1 MFISNIFPILP
12 NERYILFMEV
22 SMSDLLNRASEL
34 LFKDANVLIQ
44 FRDWF
49 FSQAGNILLAL
60 IIFWVGRYAI
70 KWVKTFAVR
79 IMTKAS
85 YDSAAMSFITQ
96 IINYALLVGLIL
108 ICLNQ
113 IGVPTTSFVAAF
125 GAFGLGIGLAL
136 QNNLSN
142 LASGLLIL
150 IFKPFRAGHVIQVG
164 DTVGSVKSIQFMYTI
179 ITTKDQKNVYIPN
192 SILTSQAITN
202 IAYTHE
208 RVIPFV
214 FDIGYNNNHHE
225 AIKILKNIFAADKR
239 VLNPKNMEIGISEFG
254 DNSVRIAAYARIKSK
269 DFLDVQYGIMSDVKD
284 AFDKYGIDI
293 PYPQRVVYLQNVD
306 NSTGEIKGT
315 KKKASGTDVA
325 IDDTPES

>member
-1 MFISNIFPILP
+1 MGDVF
-12 NERYILFMEV
+12 YA
-22 SMSDLLNRASEL
+22 ASEI
-34 LFKDANVLIQ
+34 LFKDANVLVHI
-44 FRDWF
+44 RDWF

-70 KWVKTFAVR
+70 SWVKTFSLR

-85 YDSAAMSFITQ
+85 YYSAAMSFITQ

-136 QNNLSN
+136 QSNLSN

-164 DTVGSVKSIQFMYTI
+164 DTVGSVKSIQFMYTV

-192 SILTSQAITN
+192 SLLTSQAVTN
-202 IAYTHE
+202 IAYTTE

-214 FDIGYNNNHHE
+214 FDIGYNNDHHE
-225 AIKILKNIFAADKR
+225 AIKILKKIFAADKR

-254 DNSVRIAAYARIKSK
+254 DNSVRIAAYARVKSK
-269 DFLDVQYGIMSDVKD
+269 DFLDVQYSIMSDVKD

-293 PYPQRVVYLQNVD
+293 PYPQRVVYIQNVD
-306 NSTGEIKGT
+306 TSTGENKGT
-315 KKKASGTDVA
+315 KKKATATNAVIEDNLESQ
-325 IDDTPES
+325 DTER

>member
-1 MFISNIFPILP
+1 M
-12 NERYILFMEV
+12 
-22 SMSDLLNRASEL
+22 SEL
-34 LFKDANVLIQ
+34 WMNLSLLLFDDANILLH

-49 FSQAGNILLAL
+49 FNQAGNILLAL

-70 KWVKTFAVR
+70 RWVKAFAVR

-113 IGVPTTSFVAAF
+113 IGIPTTSFVAAF

-164 DTVGSVKSIQFMYTI
+164 DIIGSVKSIQFMYTV
-179 ITTKDQKNVYIPN
+179 ITTKDQRNVYIPN
-192 SILTSQAITN
+192 SILTSQTITN
-202 IAYTHE
+202 IAYTTE
-208 RVIPFV
+208 RVIPFM
-214 FDIGYNNNHHE
+214 FDIGYNNDHHE

-239 VLNPKNMEIGISEFG
+239 VLNPKNMEIGIAEFG
-254 DNSVRIAAYARIKSK
+254 DNSVRIAAFARVKSK

-293 PYPQRVVYLQNVD
+293 PYPQRVVYIQNVD

-325 IDDTPES
+325 IDDSQES

>member
-1 MFISNIFPILP
+1 M
-12 NERYILFMEV
+12 
-22 SMSDLLNRASEL
+22 SEL
-34 LFKDANVLIQ
+34 WMNLSLLLFDDAHILLH

-49 FSQAGNILLAL
+49 FNQAGNILLAL

-70 KWVKTFAVR
+70 RWVKAFAVR

-113 IGVPTTSFVAAF
+113 IGIPTTSFVAAF

-164 DTVGSVKSIQFMYTI
+164 DTIGSVKSIQFMYTV
-179 ITTKDQKNVYIPN
+179 ITTKDQRNVYIPN

-202 IAYTHE
+202 IAYTTE
-208 RVIPFV
+208 RVIPFM
-214 FDIGYNNNHHE
+214 FDIGYNNDHHE

-239 VLNPKNMEIGISEFG
+239 VLNPKNMEIGIAEFG
-254 DNSVRIAAYARIKSK
+254 DNSVRIAAYARVKSK

-293 PYPQRVVYLQNVD
+293 PYPQRVVYIQNVD

-315 KKKASGTDVA
+315 KKKATGTNVA
-325 IDDTPES
+325 IEDAPES

>member
-1 MFISNIFPILP
+1 MANFLSA
-12 NERYILFMEV
+12 V
-22 SMSDLLNRASEL
+22 SEF
-34 LFKDANVLIQ
+34 LFKDANILIQ
-44 FRDWF
+44 MRDWF
-49 FSQAGNILLAL
+49 FAQAGNILLAL
-60 IIFWVGRYAI
+60 ILFWIGRYAI
-70 KWVKTFAVR
+70 KWVKAFAVR

-96 IINYALLVGLIL
+96 IINYALLVGLVL

-113 IGVPTTSFVAAF
+113 IGVPTTSFIAAF
-125 GAFGLGIGLAL
+125 GAFGLGIGLSL

-164 DTVGSVKSIQFMYTI
+164 DVVGSVKSIQFMYTV

-192 SILTSQAITN
+192 SLLTSQAVTN
-202 IAYTHE
+202 IVYTSE
-208 RVIPFV
+208 RVIPFT
-214 FDIGYNNNHHE
+214 FDIGYNNDHHE

-254 DNSVRIAAYARIKSK
+254 DNSVRIAAYARVKSK
-269 DFLDVQYGIMSDVKD
+269 DFLSVQYGIMSDVKD

-293 PYPQRVVYLQNVD
+293 PYPQRVVYIQNDPQHVVYIQNVD
-306 NSTGEIKGT
+306 TSTGEIKGT
-315 KKKASGTDVA
+315 KKKATTTNVE
-325 IDDTPES
+325 IDNSLES

>member
-1 MFISNIFPILP
+1 
-12 NERYILFMEV
+12 
-22 SMSDLLNRASEL
+22 MSDILSTISGLI
-34 LFKDANVLIQ
+34 FKDANTLVQ

-60 IIFWVGRYAI
+60 IMFWGGRYAI

-85 YDSAAMSFITQ
+85 YDTAAMSFITQ

-136 QNNLSN
+136 QSNLSN

-179 ITTKDQKNVYIPN
+179 ITTKDQRNVYIPN

-202 IAYTHE
+202 IAYTNE

-254 DNSVRIAAYARIKSK
+254 DNSVRIAAYARVKSK
-269 DFLDVQYGIMSDVKD
+269 DFLDVQYSIMSDVKD

-315 KKKASGTDVA
+315 KKKANATNVA
-325 IDDTPES
+325 IDDSPEN

>member
-1 MFISNIFPILP
+1 M
-12 NERYILFMEV
+12 
-22 SMSDLLNRASEL
+22 SEL
-34 LFKDANVLIQ
+34 WMNLSLLLFDDANILLH

-49 FSQAGNILLAL
+49 FNQAGNILIAL

-70 KWVKTFAVR
+70 RWVKAFAVR

-113 IGVPTTSFVAAF
+113 IGIPTTSFVAAF

-164 DTVGSVKSIQFMYTI
+164 DITGSVKSIQFMYTV
-179 ITTKDQKNVYIPN
+179 ITTKDQRNVYIPN
-192 SILTSQAITN
+192 SILTSQTITN
-202 IAYTHE
+202 IAYTTE
-208 RVIPFV
+208 RVIPFM
-214 FDIGYNNNHHE
+214 FDIGYNNDHHE

-239 VLNPKNMEIGISEFG
+239 VLNPKNMEIGIAEFG
-254 DNSVRIAAYARIKSK
+254 DNSVRIAAYARVKSK

-315 KKKASGTDVA
+315 KKKATATNVE
-325 IDDTPES
+325 IDDTPKS

>member
-1 MFISNIFPILP
+1 
-12 NERYILFMEV
+12 MEV
-22 SMSDLLNRASEL
+22 KALNLLASASEL
-34 LFKDANVLIQ
+34 LFKDANILVQI
-44 FRDWF
+44 RDWF
-49 FSQAGNILLAL
+49 FAQAGDILLAL
-60 IIFWVGRYAI
+60 IMFLIGRYAI
-70 KWVKTFAVR
+70 KWIKAFAVR

-113 IGVPTTSFVAAF
+113 IGIPTTSFVAAF

-164 DTVGSVKSIQFMYTI
+164 DVVGSVKSIQFMYTV
-179 ITTKDQKNVYIPN
+179 ITTKDKKNVYIPN
-192 SILTSQAITN
+192 SLLTSQAVTN
-202 IAYTHE
+202 IAYTTE

-214 FDIGYNNNHHE
+214 FDIGYNNDHHE
-225 AIKILKNIFAADKR
+225 AIKILKKIFANDKR
-239 VLNPKNMEIGISEFG
+239 VLNPKTMEIGISEFG
-254 DNSVRIAAYARIKSK
+254 ENSVRIAAYAHVKSK
-269 DFLDVQYGIMSDVKD
+269 DYPDVQYSIMSDVKD

-293 PYPQRVVYLQNVD
+293 PYPQRVVYIQNVD

-315 KKKASGTDVA
+315 KKKATGTNVA

>member
-1 MFISNIFPILP
+1 MGNIF
-12 NERYILFMEV
+12 Y
-22 SMSDLLNRASEL
+22 SASEI

-136 QNNLSN
+136 QNNMSN

-150 IFKPFRAGHVIQVG
+150 IFKPFRAGHYIEVG
-164 DTVGSVKSIQFMYTI
+164 DIIGSVTSIQFMNTI
-179 ITTKDQKNVYIPN
+179 ITTKDQKRVYIPN
-192 SILTSQAITN
+192 SILTSQSVTN
-202 IAYTHE
+202 YSYMTE
-208 RVIPFV
+208 RMIPFV
-214 FDIGYNNNHHE
+214 FDIGYNNDHHE
-225 AIKILKNIFAADKR
+225 AIKILKTVFAKDKR
-239 VLNPKNMEIGISEFG
+239 ILNAKYMEIGISEFG
-254 DNSVRIAAYARIKSK
+254 DNSVRISAFAEVKTSQ
-269 DFLDVQYGIMSDVKD
+269 FLDVRYSIMSDVKD
-284 AFDKYGIDI
+284 AFDKHGIDI
-293 PYPQRVVYLQNVD
+293 PYPQRVVYIQNAD
-306 NSTGEIKGT
+306 TATDEIKET
-315 KKKASGTDVA
+315 KKKVTTTNQE
-325 IDDTPES
+325 I

>member
-1 MFISNIFPILP
+1 MANFLSA
-12 NERYILFMEV
+12 V
-22 SMSDLLNRASEL
+22 SEF
-34 LFKDANVLIQ
+34 LFKDANILIQ
-44 FRDWF
+44 IRDWF
-49 FSQAGNILLAL
+49 FAQAGNILLAL
-60 IIFWVGRYAI
+60 ILFWIGRYAI
-70 KWVKTFAVR
+70 KWVEAFAVR

-96 IINYALLVGLIL
+96 IINYALLVGLVL

-113 IGVPTTSFVAAF
+113 IGIPTTSFIAAF

-164 DTVGSVKSIQFMYTI
+164 DVVGSVKSIQFMYTV

-192 SILTSQAITN
+192 SLLTSQAVTN
-202 IAYTHE
+202 IVYTTE
-208 RVIPFV
+208 RVIPFT
-214 FDIGYNNNHHE
+214 FDIGYNNDHH

-254 DNSVRIAAYARIKSK
+254 DNSVRIAAYARVKSN
-269 DFLDVQYGIMSDVKD
+269 DFLDVQYSIMSDVKD

-293 PYPQRVVYLQNVD
+293 PYPQRVVYIQNVD
-306 NSTGEIKGT
+306 TSTGEIKGT
-315 KKKASGTDVA
+315 KKKATTTNVA
-325 IDDTPES
+325 LDDSLES